1 MNVINQNESFEK
13 LIKRL
18 NNARI
23 KLIIVLNHKKKV
35 IGTITDG
42 DIRRVFLKKRKRTIK
57 NVMNSKPFVLHKDKL
72 QNKINPR
79 ITKRFL
85 FAPLV
90 NNNGNFI
97 KIINLE
103 KISKKSKIE
112 NTSALILAGGRGKR
126 LRPLTKKIPKPLIK
140 IKNKTL
146 IEDIINK
153 LIKHKINNISISV
166 NYLAEKI
173 IMGLKNKFINRNI
186 NFIKEKKYLGTAG
199 SINLVPDVKKNLLI
213 INGDIYTNIDYNKLL
228 TQHSTSKSDITICI
242 KEMAEKIQYGVINLK
257 KNKFASIDEKPIHKY
272 FINAGIYVIKSSIIN
287 LIKNNKKLD
296 IDILIKRAVK
306 KKYTVKLFYIFED
319 WKDIGTKKD
328 LLEINKNYKSYF
340 SK

>member
-1 MNVINQNESFEK
+1 MNIINQNESFEN
-13 LIKRL
+13 LIKKI
-18 NNARI
+18 NNAKI

-42 DIRRVFLKKRKRTIK
+42 DIRRTFLKKRKRTIK
-57 NVMNSKPFVLHKDKL
+57 NVMNSKPFVLHKDDLK
-72 QNKINPR
+72 NKINPR
-79 ITKRFL
+79 IRTRFL

-103 KISKKSKIE
+103 KISKIE
-112 NTSALILAGGRGKR
+112 NTSALILAGGKGKR

-153 LIKHKINNISISV
+153 LFKHNINNISISV

-173 IMGLKNKFINRNI
+173 ILTLKNKFINRNI

-199 SINLVPDVKKNLLI
+199 SINLVSDVKKNLLI

-228 TQHSTSKSDITICI
+228 TQHSTSKSDITICV
-242 KEMAEKIQYGVINLK
+242 KEMTEKIQYGVINLK
-257 KNKFASIDEKPIHKY
+257 KNKFVSIDEKPIY
-272 FINAGIYVIKSSIIN
+272 RCFFNAGIYVIKSSIIN
-287 LIKNNKKLD
+287 LIKNNEKLD
-296 IDILIKRAVK
+296 IDILIKRAVEK
-306 KKYTVKLFYIFED
+306 KLTIKLFYIFED
-319 WKDIGTKKD
+319 WKDIGTQKD